1 MLRVEF
7 QNAPDTLIL
16 RMEGRLVGTFAEEVR
31 KLVARC
37 SIPWK
42 LVVDMSEVT
51 FVDTVGEQ
59 VLAWLG
65 RIGARFVAESSYPRD
80 VCERLNLSLA

>member
-7 QNAPDTLIL
+7 KDAANTLTL

-31 KLVARC
+31 KLVAR
-37 SIPWK
+37 STLPRR

-51 FVDTVGEQ
+51 FVDTAGEQ
-59 VLAWLG
+59 VLAWLA
-65 RIGARFVAESSYPRD
+65 RVGAEFVAESSYPRH
-80 VCERLNLSLA
+80 VCDGLHLPVA